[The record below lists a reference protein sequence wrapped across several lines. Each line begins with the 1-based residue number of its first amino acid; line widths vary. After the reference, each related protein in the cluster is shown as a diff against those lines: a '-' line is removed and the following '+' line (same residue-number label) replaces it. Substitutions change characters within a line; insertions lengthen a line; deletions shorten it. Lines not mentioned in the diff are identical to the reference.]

1 MRVDSAEIALQKAP
15 YQKPGD
21 AIIIHHS
28 DPGHTIMCF
37 CKTAAGAPCTH
48 QHDTK
53 WRSLLTTP

>member
-28 DPGHTIMCF
+28 DRGIKYCVF
-37 CKTAAGAPCTH
+37 VK
-48 QHDTK
+48 
-53 WRSLLTTP
+53 LLLEHHAHISMTQNGDPY